1 MKKSNAI
8 ITLLVFLAV
17 LAGVTFID
25 VKGIDGNGK
34 VAASDIT
41 LGLDLAG
48 GVSITYE
55 VVGDEEPSATD
66 LADTKRKLEER
77 VYNYSN
83 EAQVYLEG
91 NDRIN
96 VEIPGVTDAN
106 AILEEL
112 GNPGT
117 LYFLAQK
124 GSDGMI
130 TIPRPLYRTKTEML
144 PWHMC

>member
-83 EAQVYLEG
+83 EAQVY
-91 NDRIN
+91 
-96 VEIPGVTDAN
+96 
-106 AILEEL
+106 
-112 GNPGT
+112 
-117 LYFLAQK
+117 
-124 GSDGMI
+124 
-130 TIPRPLYRTKTEML
+130 
-144 PWHMC
+144 